1 MLNRLSN
8 VHHSSAEAA
17 ADRLDDYALSL
28 RERGRNPRS
37 PWDIKQS
44 LPLPEVDFSLTVEP
58 EEFKIDA
65 SWPPARFGER
75 QARLDLLHRW
85 RRGDLSDMIDQR
97 LLDVSGVAATSVF
110 GRMVQF
116 TGDLALR
123 EPPTVGVEDEDLL
136 NDRTLYRLA
145 SDLIGNAIT
154 YGASFLLYSETAEG
168 ALVRVVDSRY
178 ILPRTDG
185 GWLIAE
191 PRTSPGS
198 QTPLPDVNLV
208 QNIDPD
214 GNTTI
219 GLYTNAYSTIGV
231 GPTSVV
237 PSVLGTSMVIPVLAY
252 PAVADHWGQ
261 NWFEDIATFPTQKTR
276 ATAGYAM
283 VLDANS
289 NPILKVVM
297 PVGSNALRG
306 KAEGDKRPAEVYAES
321 VKAELRKH
329 AGVVVVSDQ
338 AAGMEYLTWD
348 GNVDNRVKQ
357 IAHSQPKPL
366 HAF

>member
-1 MLNRLSN
+1 
-8 VHHSSAEAA
+8 
-17 ADRLDDYALSL
+17 
-28 RERGRNPRS
+28 
-37 PWDIKQS
+37 
-44 LPLPEVDFSLTVEP
+44 
-58 EEFKIDA
+58 
-65 SWPPARFGER
+65 
-75 QARLDLLHRW
+75 
-85 RRGDLSDMIDQR
+85 
-97 LLDVSGVAATSVF
+97 
-110 GRMVQF
+110 MVQF

-123 EPPTVGVEDEDLL
+123 EPPTVGASDEDLL
-136 NDRTLYRLA
+136 NDRTLYRMA

-289 NPILKVVM
+289 NPILKVIM
-297 PVGSNALRG
+297 PVGANALRG

-321 VKAELRKH
+321 IRGELSKH

-338 AAGMEYLTWD
+338 ACLLYTSPSPRD
-348 GNVDNRVKQ
+348 
-357 IAHSQPKPL
+357 S
-366 HAF
+366 